1 MNIKDIISV
10 YDIINNEYY
19 RLQYK
24 FSQPDKTTVQDVKK
38 YLEEQSFY
46 MHTDI
51 SDDVVN
57 IIQNYIKLNFDNDF
71 LQNKAIETIQNLPPQ
86 EQMTSIIELMK
97 NRIRLNLK
105 DVLSKEEKVQLFDN
119 LNNISKEDI
128 GYRTAFLYL
137 VADSKD
143 MVDYIN
149 SNGKNK
155 KIILED
161 CTKDYNIATSVVK
174 ELNDDF
180 DKANICIELCINDPE
195 LLKDIKDSYLRS
207 LILTNETYARENQI
221 DYKKQALDLLEYYRE
236 AKSKFEKLGTEEE
249 KTELVMSL
257 KDNDMKIEFLK
268 SIENKENR
276 AKIINSFKNE
286 VSPELKSKV
295 DIVQKMITEFFEDS
309 LGKDFT
315 DEKKERMEMTF
326 KRTDVKYSDDLE
338 SESFGASR
346 YYFNDI
352 LMNTRMANNTSKML
366 QFLVHEHGHMLSN
379 FHGKEYKYFSGNS
392 NTIEEGT
399 QDLFAEMVIN
409 HYLEKHG
416 SIELD
421 GKKVRMDYP
430 VEYYS
435 GYYIENGWQ
444 RTILYCAHEEG
455 LDMQAL
461 AEYQLGDRSKYVE
474 LVFGK
479 EIASQ
484 KPRDE
489 YGNIDINTST
499 TEIYNAHKEAF
510 KQVDRDSIYYRR
522 NWILPTLELQAR
534 LEEKGVDLDL
544 LNLDEGKYLCKYVAS
559 KYFDGKKLYE
569 IDSQELQDFV
579 DMVEKNSGNN
589 IVEYDQFAN
598 HTISTLEESDM
609 QEYSFE
615 ILKNSNI
622 IWHNVSSAGT
632 NMETKLSRC
641 FKIEE
646 EKVDEGQSIAVSLSK
661 YTQLI
666 PTYIKIYS
674 ENRQVTANEIILDA
688 AKDLQYVYLDQLD
701 QALEEDREGTI
712 KAITETE
719 DSAIWI
725 DKSIAEV
732 LDKHGVVLEIS
743 PKRQSNYSV
752 DDVTRIAIKGKF
764 TLGEIEGL
772 GISLESTKESESI
785 KNYET
790 RL

>member
-1 MNIKDIISV
+1 
-10 YDIINNEYY
+10 
-19 RLQYK
+19 
-24 FSQPDKTTVQDVKK
+24 
-38 YLEEQSFY
+38 
-46 MHTDI
+46 
-51 SDDVVN
+51 
-57 IIQNYIKLNFDNDF
+57 
-71 LQNKAIETIQNLPPQ
+71 
-86 EQMTSIIELMK
+86 
-97 NRIRLNLK
+97 
-105 DVLSKEEKVQLFDN
+105 
-119 LNNISKEDI
+119 
-128 GYRTAFLYL
+128 
-137 VADSKD
+137 
-143 MVDYIN
+143 
-149 SNGKNK
+149 
-155 KIILED
+155 
-161 CTKDYNIATSVVK
+161 
-174 ELNDDF
+174 
-180 DKANICIELCINDPE
+180 
-195 LLKDIKDSYLRS
+195 
-207 LILTNETYARENQI
+207 
-221 DYKKQALDLLEYYRE
+221 
-236 AKSKFEKLGTEEE
+236 
-249 KTELVMSL
+249 
-257 KDNDMKIEFLK
+257 
-268 SIENKENR
+268 
-276 AKIINSFKNE
+276 
-286 VSPELKSKV
+286 
-295 DIVQKMITEFFEDS
+295 
-309 LGKDFT
+309 
-315 DEKKERMEMTF
+315 
-326 KRTDVKYSDDLE
+326 
-338 SESFGASR
+338 
-346 YYFNDI
+346 
-352 LMNTRMANNTSKML
+352 
-366 QFLVHEHGHMLSN
+366 
-379 FHGKEYKYFSGNS
+379 
-392 NTIEEGT
+392 
-399 QDLFAEMVIN
+399 
-409 HYLEKHG
+409 
-416 SIELD
+416 
-421 GKKVRMDYP
+421 
-430 VEYYS
+430 
-435 GYYIENGWQ
+435 
-444 RTILYCAHEEG
+444 
-455 LDMQAL
+455 MQAL